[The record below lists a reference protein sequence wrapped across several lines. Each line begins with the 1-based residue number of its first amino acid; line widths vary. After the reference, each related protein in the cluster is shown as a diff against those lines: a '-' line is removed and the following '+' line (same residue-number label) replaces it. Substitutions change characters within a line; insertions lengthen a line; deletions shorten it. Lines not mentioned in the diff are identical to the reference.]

1 MMPAKKLTNNPLEV
15 VRYKEFA
22 HMVAMGS
29 TMTKAAKDAGVGN
42 TTAVKLMRDDKV
54 LGYIQEVRAE
64 IEHELK
70 ITRQD
75 ALKGYTRAIRQAD
88 IQGDPKTQI
97 AGWDSICRLEGLNA
111 PEKHEH
117 HHSGEI
123 KHMQEDLR
131 TKSTSELEKMLEQ
144 NGNDI
149 VDGEFEECQAADG
162 TT

>member
-1 MMPAKKLTNNPLEV
+1 MPAKKLTDDPLEV
-15 VRYKEFA
+15 PRYKEFA
-22 HMVAMGS
+22 HMIAMGHS
-29 TMTKAAKDAGVGN
+29 QREAIKQTGTGN
-42 TTAVKLMRDDKV
+42 NTAVKLMRDSKV
-54 LGYIQEVRAE
+54 LGYIQEIRAE
-64 IEHELK
+64 VEHELK

-131 TKSTSELEKMLEQ
+131 AKSDSELEKILEQ